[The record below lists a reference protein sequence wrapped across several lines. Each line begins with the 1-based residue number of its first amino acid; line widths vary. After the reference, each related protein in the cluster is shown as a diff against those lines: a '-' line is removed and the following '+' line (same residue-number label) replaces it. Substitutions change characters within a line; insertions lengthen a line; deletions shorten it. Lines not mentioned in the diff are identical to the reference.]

1 MKTLYGNIKL
11 TDDDSTILIED
22 LAVGYNRRLCIE
34 RVLKVADGAVS
45 IDLSALGTMKALYIR
60 TTGPIVLNNGGAI
73 PVTSE
78 FLLLN
83 AAFSTTFTIANGGA
97 ADVTVSIRAYGV
109 VA

>member
-22 LAVGYNRRLCIE
+22 LAVAYNRRICIE
-34 RVLKVADGAVS
+34 RVLKVADGAVT
-45 IDLSALGTMKALYIR
+45 IDLTVLGTMKVFYIH
-60 TTGPIVLNNGGAI
+60 TTGAIVVNNGEEI
-73 PVTSE
+73 PVTND

-83 AAFSTTFTIANGGA
+83 AAFSTTFTIANGGT